1 MQTKKVIH
9 RQVPCDAVM
18 LLVQRME
25 SHPEEFRLDSGKWV
39 NLLAHIKKRV
49 VNKNAD
55 AFIILDDFEAEMVW
69 NKFKAAGKKEL
80 HTFVMEK
87 ILEGNDKNER

>member
-1 MQTKKVIH
+1 MQTKKVLTRH
-9 RQVPCDAVM
+9 HPCEAVM
-18 LLVQRME
+18 LLVQRMD
-25 SHPEEFRLDSGKWV
+25 SNPEEFRLDTGKWA

-49 VNKNAD
+49 VDKNAD

-80 HTFVMEK
+80 HSFIMEK
-87 ILEGNDKNER
+87 ILEGDDKK

>member
-1 MQTKKVIH
+1 MSTKKTVLRH
-9 RQVPCDAVM
+9 FPCEAVM

-25 SHPEEFRLDSGKWV
+25 SNPEEFRLDTGKWA

-49 VNKNAD
+49 VDKNAD

-69 NKFKAAGKKEL
+69 NKFKAAGKREL
-80 HTFVMEK
+80 HTFIMQK
-87 ILEGNDKNER
+87 ILEGDDKK

>member
-1 MQTKKVIH
+1 MPTKKIIQRH
-9 RQVPCDAVM
+9 HPCAAVM

-25 SHPEEFRLDSGKWV
+25 SNPEEFRLDTGKWA

-49 VNKNAD
+49 VDKNAD

-87 ILEGNDKNER
+87 ILEGDDKK

>member
-1 MQTKKVIH
+1 MQTKKVIT

-25 SHPEEFRLDSGKWV
+25 SHPEEFRLDTGKWV

-49 VNKNAD
+49 VDKNAD
-55 AFIILDDFEAEMVW
+55 AFIILDDFEAEMLW
-69 NKFKAAGKKEL
+69 NKFKAAGKREL

-87 ILEGNDKNER
+87 ILEGDDKK

>member
-25 SHPEEFRLDSGKWV
+25 SNPEEFRFDTGKWA

-49 VNKNAD
+49 VDKNAD

-80 HTFVMEK
+80 HSFIMEK
-87 ILEGNDKNER
+87 ILEGDDKK

>member
-1 MQTKKVIH
+1 
-9 RQVPCDAVM
+9 
-18 LLVQRME
+18 ME

-49 VNKNAD
+49 VDKNAD

-69 NKFKAAGKKEL
+69 NKFKAAGKREL

-87 ILEGNDKNER
+87 ILEGDDKK

>member
-1 MQTKKVIH
+1 MSTKKTITRH
-9 RQVPCDAVM
+9 FPCEAVM

-25 SHPEEFRLDSGKWV
+25 SHPEEFRLDTGKWA

-49 VNKNAD
+49 VDKNAD

-69 NKFKAAGKKEL
+69 NKFKAAGKREL

-87 ILEGNDKNER
+87 ILEGDDKK

>member
-9 RQVPCDAVM
+9 RHHPCEAVM

-25 SHPEEFRLDSGKWV
+25 SNPEEFRLDTGKWA

-49 VNKNAD
+49 VDKNAD

-69 NKFKAAGKKEL
+69 NKFKAAGKREL
-80 HTFVMEK
+80 HTFIMAK
-87 ILEGNDKNER
+87 ILEGDDKK